1 MDTLLR
7 NARVLGRDYGATFD
21 IGIEAGRI
29 VAIEPPGAIGK
40 PAAQSIDVEGRLVS
54 PSFVE
59 THIHLDKSCI
69 LDRCTSEQGTLDE
82 AIAQVALQ
90 KKAFTEQDVT
100 ERARRTL
107 EKAIAHGTGVMRT
120 HVEVDPVVGLRG
132 FEGVLALVQEYRW
145 AIDIEVCVFPQEGL
159 ISNPGTDELL
169 VAAMKQGASV
179 IGAAPYCD
187 SDPHAQIDRIFEIAR
202 EFDADIDMHLDFGMA
217 TDHMDIE
224 YVCDM
229 TEKHR
234 YGGRVAIGHVTKLAM
249 VEPERFARIA
259 QRLAD
264 SGVAVTVLPATD
276 LYLMGRD
283 RAYQKLRCV
292 LPVHELLA
300 QGVNGN
306 LSSNN
311 ILNPFTPFGDCSLLR
326 MANLYANVCH
336 VGRRDD
342 IRECFDM
349 VTRRS
354 ARLLRRAD
362 YGVEVGLAA
371 DLVVIDTTAPE
382 HAVAELPSVLMGFK
396 HGRMTFSRQPVTLHR
411 P

>member
-7 NARVLGRDYGATFD
+7 NARVLGRDYESTFD

-29 VAIEPPGAIGK
+29 VAIEPPGAIGT
-40 PAAQSIDVEGRLVS
+40 PAAKSIDVEGRLVS

-107 EKAIAHGTGVMRT
+107 EKAIAQGTGVMRT

-224 YVCDM
+224 C
-229 TEKHR
+229 R
-234 YGGRVAIGHVTKLAM
+234 RVPSDQCPSIQFHCLKVHMRPKIAILK
-249 VEPERFARIA
+249 
-259 QRLAD
+259 
-264 SGVAVTVLPATD
+264 
-276 LYLMGRD
+276 
-283 RAYQKLRCV
+283 
-292 LPVHELLA
+292 
-300 QGVNGN
+300 
-306 LSSNN
+306 
-311 ILNPFTPFGDCSLLR
+311 
-326 MANLYANVCH
+326 
-336 VGRRDD
+336 
-342 IRECFDM
+342 
-349 VTRRS
+349 S
-354 ARLLRRAD
+354 ARL
-362 YGVEVGLAA
+362 
-371 DLVVIDTTAPE
+371 
-382 HAVAELPSVLMGFK
+382 
-396 HGRMTFSRQPVTLHR
+396 
-411 P
+411 

>member
-7 NARVLGRDYGATFD
+7 NARVLGRDYEATFD

-29 VAIEPPGAIGK
+29 VAIELPGAIGK
-40 PAAQSIDVEGRLVS
+40 PAAQSIDVEGKLVS

-107 EKAIAHGTGVMRT
+107 EKAIAQGTGVMRT

-382 HAVAELPSVLMGFK
+382 HAVAELPPVLMGFK

>member
-7 NARVLGRDYGATFD
+7 NARVLGRDYEATFD

-29 VAIEPPGAIGK
+29 VAIELPGAIGK

-107 EKAIAHGTGVMRT
+107 EKAIAQGTGVMRT

-382 HAVAELPSVLMGFK
+382 HAVAELPPVLMGFK

>member
-1 MDTLLR
+1 
-7 NARVLGRDYGATFD
+7 
-21 IGIEAGRI
+21 
-29 VAIEPPGAIGK
+29 
-40 PAAQSIDVEGRLVS
+40 
-54 PSFVE
+54 
-59 THIHLDKSCI
+59 
-69 LDRCTSEQGTLDE
+69 
-82 AIAQVALQ
+82 
-90 KKAFTEQDVT
+90 
-100 ERARRTL
+100 
-107 EKAIAHGTGVMRT
+107 MRT

-300 QGVNGN
+300 HGVNGN

-362 YGVEVGLAA
+362 YGVEVGLSA

-382 HAVAELPSVLMGFK
+382 HAVAELPPVLMGFK